1 MSAGP
6 RVLIADGTQ
15 ATLRALEP
23 VLRRAGW
30 DVLGVTG
37 SADVLRAV
45 RDHEVDVVLIDP
57 DLPGAGASA
66 LDVVRTLK
74 SATRFRELP
83 MFWLLRDARAAPR
96 DVRADGELAVDR
108 LGDEALLQ
116 TLNSA
121 LEPGGPRDTARARD
135 GADALP
141 ETLRRAAE
149 AAIARHCE
157 TELRDAIP
165 DIVRQIAREV
175 VPAIA
180 ERLIREEIERLR
192 AAHGLGE
199 SA

>member
-23 VLRRAGW
+23 VLRGAGW

-83 MFWLLRDARAAPR
+83 VFWLLRDARAAPR
-96 DVRADGELAVDR
+96 DIRADGELALDR

-116 TLNSA
+116 TLSGA
-121 LEPGGPRDTARARD
+121 LQSGRPRDAAGARD

-141 ETLRRAAE
+141 ETVRRAAE
-149 AAIARHCE
+149 AAIARSCE
-157 TELRDAIP
+157 TELRAAIP

-192 AAHGLGE
+192 AEHGLGE

>member
-1 MSAGP
+1 VSPGP

-15 ATLRALEP
+15 AFRRALEP

-30 DVLGVTG
+30 DVLGVAGTI
-37 SADVLRAV
+37 DVLRAV
-45 RDHEVDVVLIDP
+45 RDHAVDVVLIDP

-83 MFWLLRDARAAPR
+83 VFWLLRDGRGAPR
-96 DVRADGELAVDR
+96 DVRADGALALDG

-116 TLNSA
+116 TLRGA
-121 LEPGGPRDTARARD
+121 LPPGRARD
-135 GADALP
+135 GAGAPDGADAVS
-141 ETLRRAAE
+141 ESVRRAAE
-149 AAIARHCE
+149 AAIARYCR
-157 TELRDAIP
+157 TELRDAVP

-192 AAHGLGE
+192 AEHRLGG
-199 SA
+199 SP